1 MQISLGMVFTYSLS
15 EINSA
20 VSEILKLINIKNVIA
35 FHGNLGAG
43 KTTLISAVCRK
54 LGVAEKISSPTF
66 SIINE
71 YTSPNVGNIF
81 HIDLYRLKNETDA
94 INAGVEDCLASGS
107 LCFVEWPEKAP
118 KLFEDSFHCYLTTVN
133 ENMRKM
139 LIKL

>member
-43 KTTLISAVCRK
+43 KTTLISAVCRE

-71 YTSPNVGNIF
+71 YTSPNIGNIL

-118 KLFEDSFHCYLTTVN
+118 KLFEDSVHCYLTTLN